1 MPKRMKDEL
10 LAIFAFFLT
19 LLFLGI
25 LLGTAIIYDNGT
37 KYTTVCQIIMVLSGL
52 VMTFPFALMIA
63 MIANLDINSDGIE
76 DFIFKRF
83 MNGKDNNNS

>member
-10 LAIFAFFLT
+10 LAIFAFLST

-25 LLGTAIIYDNGT
+25 LLGTAIIYDSGT
-37 KYTTVCQIIMVLSGL
+37 EYRVTCQIIMVLSGL
-52 VMTFPFALMIA
+52 VMTIPLALMIA
-63 MIANLDINSDGIE
+63 MLANLDRNSDGIE

-83 MNGKDNNNS
+83 INGKDNNNS

>member
-10 LAIFAFFLT
+10 IAIFAFLLT

-25 LLGTAIIYDNGT
+25 LLGTAIIYDSGT
-37 KYTTVCQIIMVLSGL
+37 EYRVTCQIIMVLSGL
-52 VMTFPFALMIA
+52 VMTIPFALMIA

-76 DFIFKRF
+76 DLIFRKF
-83 MNGKDNNNS
+83 LQNDKQNDN